1 MRVTIKLYANLAVH
15 LPAQARTTN
24 QHQIELPKQT
34 TVLQAL
40 APYGLPP
47 ALTKLVLVNGHYIEE
62 DNRGSHCLKDGDVLA
77 VWPPIA
83 GG

>member
-1 MRVTIKLYANLAVH
+1 MQVTIKLYASLAAH
-15 LPAQARTTN
+15 LPAEARSTN
-24 QHQIELPKQT
+24 QHQVDLPSGS
-34 TVLQAL
+34 TVAQAL

-62 DNRGSHCLKDGDVLA
+62 ANRAAHLLTAGDVLA

>member
-1 MRVTIKLYANLAVH
+1 MRITIKLYANLAAH
-15 LPAQARTTN
+15 LPDQARSIN
-24 QHQIELPKQT
+24 QHLVELANGT
-34 TVLQAL
+34 TVGQAL

-62 DNRGSHCLKDGDVLA
+62 DNRGSHLLKDGDVLA

>member
-1 MRVTIKLYANLAVH
+1 MRITIKLYASLAAH
-15 LPAQARTTN
+15 LPEQARSTN
-24 QHQIELPKQT
+24 QHQVELPT
-34 TVLQAL
+34 GATVGQAL

-62 DNRGSHCLKDGDVLA
+62 DNRGSHLLNEGDVLA